1 MEQLTTYCLTEEERV
16 LILDLIDQT
25 IKDLHTEIIHT
36 DSWEFKEMLVLR
48 RHMLERIRQKM
59 DMPKEETEYA

>member
-1 MEQLTTYCLTEEERV
+1 MEQMTTCCLTEEEHI

-36 DSWEFKEMLVLR
+36 DSWEFKEMLVQR
-48 RHMLERIRQKM
+48 RRMLERIRQKM
-59 DMPKEETEYA
+59 DMPKEETEYV